1 MKVRSIGDFEKG
13 PIEAW
18 EEQRKR
24 PWQPYVD
31 AVLGFRNHW
40 YPAFFSHE
48 LKEGD
53 VSTGSGEPV
62 KEFKSLTMLGE
73 RIIFRRLDGKVYAM
87 QDWCLHR
94 GVPFSA
100 RPECYT
106 KERLTCWYH
115 GFTYNLLDGRL
126 VDILTEPG
134 SKMIGKIGIRTYPVA
149 EAKGIVFVFIAH
161 VAWPVVLL
169 IAVGSTL
176 GGVLGAK
183 VGRKLPPPVLR
194 GVIVVVGLVAIG
206 KLVLG

>member
-1 MKVRSIGDFEKG
+1 
-13 PIEAW
+13 
-18 EEQRKR
+18 
-24 PWQPYVD
+24 
-31 AVLGFRNHW
+31 RNHW

-106 KERLTCWYH
+106 KDTLTCWYH
-115 GFTYNLLDGRL
+115 GFTYDMKDGA
-126 VDILTEPG
+126 LTAVLTDPACPL
-134 SKMIGKIGIRTYPVA
+134 IGKLNLRTYPA
-149 EAKGIVFVFIAH
+149 QERQGIVWVYIGDGE
-161 VAWPVVLL
+161 PGLL
-169 IAVGSTL
+169 EQDVQPGF
-176 GGVLGAK
+176 
-183 VGRKLPPPVLR
+183 
-194 GVIVVVGLVAIG
+194 
-206 KLVLG
+206 